1 MIAANKG
8 YLELVNE
15 ILNQKAWVNH
25 EDNDSKIAMHYAIDN
40 KAENFDVVNL
50 LIENGGEI
58 NKETT
63 SEGFTPLIFAVTHGH
78 KNIVKKLVDLGA
90 KLDAAEFNN

>member
-1 MIAANKG
+1 
-8 YLELVNE
+8 L
-15 ILNQKAWVNH
+15 
-25 EDNDSKIAMHYAIDN
+25 HYAIDN
-40 KAENFDVVNL
+40 KAENFDIVGL
-50 LIENGGEI
+50 LIDNDADI

-90 KLDAAEFNN
+90 KLDSAEFNNLNTALHIACIKGDIEIVKSLATI